1 MTTSPRYF
9 AELDGLRA
17 VASIAVVATHTAFA
31 AGVYTHGTWGAA
43 TQRLEVGVAIF
54 FVLSG
59 FLLGLPH
66 LERAQ
71 NGRPVESTRRYA
83 VKRLARILP
92 VYWVVVVVALVA
104 VPANRGSGLG
114 VWIGNLTLVEHFRAP
129 FLPTGLSQ
137 MWSLSVEAAF
147 YLVLPLLGAG
157 LAWIARH
164 SRNRVRSVRLTLLA
178 LGLLGVVWT
187 TVARLPE
194 RGLSRLL
201 VSDADNAEVL
211 PDAATLY
218 SGQVLSPALDE
229 KCRPVLILRDE
240 GGRDLGTLLADCT
253 GASLV
258 GSNNALFVLS
268 DPDILTNAGLANG
281 DNAALAL
288 SLVESFAGNAK
299 VFVETDTARAPDPAS
314 APSQTGGEDPR
325 QRTLADLDRFF
336 VYPFSTFWIGLV
348 LVTGLALWRGS
359 RRFGRPREDEEPAEA
374 SKRRTI
380 DASRR
385 ILMLARADAALVDRH
400 VKNRIEGLA
409 SGLFGAVRR
418 QAGGDAAA
426 ITRFL
431 SRRAP
436 DLGERFAGAYAAVT
450 EEHLTER
457 SRLDAL
463 GAFEAVIQEIWHEF
477 GRVAGPA
484 RQDRR

>member
-164 SRNRVRSVRLTLLA
+164 SRNRIRSVRLTLLA

-194 RGLSRLL
+194 LALDWPARQLPASLAWFVGGMLLASIVADGGTTRLSRVTTTLVRDRLTCYLTAGAVFVFAATPVAGSPLL
-201 VSDADNAEVL
+201 VAPSAGEAVTRHLAYLVIALLLVAPSVL
-211 PDAATLY
+211 APRAG
-218 SGQVLSPALDE
+218 SVLAHPIS
-229 KCRPVLILRDE
+229 RH
-240 GGRDLGTLLADCT
+240 LGHT
-253 GASLV
+253 SF
-258 GSNNALFVLS
+258 ALFCCHLLVLEAVMAVGGFT
-268 DPDILTNAGLANG
+268 LF
-281 DNAALAL
+281 AASWPLL
-288 SLVESFAGNAK
+288 L
-299 VFVETDTARAPDPAS
+299 
-314 APSQTGGEDPR
+314 
-325 QRTLADLDRFF
+325 
-336 VYPFSTFWIGLV
+336 GLV
-348 LVTGLALWRGS
+348 LGVSLLVAELLHYLVERPGMRLV
-359 RRFGRPREDEEPAEA
+359 RRRSPASGIAAGTE
-374 SKRRTI
+374 
-380 DASRR
+380 
-385 ILMLARADAALVDRH
+385 ADANTTTTTPSAH
-400 VKNRIEGLA
+400 
-409 SGLFGAVRR
+409 
-418 QAGGDAAA
+418 
-426 ITRFL
+426 
-431 SRRAP
+431 
-436 DLGERFAGAYAAVT
+436 
-450 EEHLTER
+450 H
-457 SRLDAL
+457 
-463 GAFEAVIQEIWHEF
+463 
-477 GRVAGPA
+477 
-484 RQDRR
+484 

>member
-1 MTTSPRYF
+1 MTGAASETSPKS
-9 AELDGLRA
+9 ADGRGETARMAGILA
-17 VASIAVVATHTAFA
+17 VVVAVVALLIVLGARRPLEDSA
-31 AGVYTHGTWGAA
+31 IGLAG
-43 TQRLEVGVAIF
+43 
-54 FVLSG
+54 
-59 FLLGLPH
+59 
-66 LERAQ
+66 LERW
-71 NGRPVESTRRYA
+71 
-83 VKRLARILP
+83 LADKGVPTVSAIGDGTAADTLRILP
-92 VYWVVVVVALVA
+92 IYDPRLLGEGALQEDGA
-104 VPANRGSGLG
+104 EDERGSLAPRPLSGAEFAARAQAG
-114 VWIGNLTLVEHFRAP
+114 PMLV
-129 FLPTGLSQ
+129 
-137 MWSLSVEAAF
+137 
-147 YLVLPLLGAG
+147 VLPKWRGGIVSRGVAHPDLLVPLGAMAFFG
-157 LAWIARH
+157 ERP
-164 SRNRVRSVRLTLLA
+164 
-178 LGLLGVVWT
+178 
-187 TVARLPE
+187 VARLPE

-201 VSDADNAEVL
+201 VYDADNAEVL
-211 PDAATLY
+211 AEAATLY

-268 DPDILTNAGLANG
+268 DPDIFTNAGLANG

-288 SLVESFAGNAK
+288 SLVESFAGNAQ

-426 ITRFL
+426 LTRFL